1 MSVQKIK
8 FEKHLKENHYEIE
21 RGGEMKSHLEQ
32 SVLGETEK
40 DKLIPQLAGSAWANW
55 LFGLNCLAAD
65 VIHSQA
71 DFISAGVEA
80 ADARDF
86 APAQQEAGGFPE
98 PLNR

>member
-1 MSVQKIK
+1 
-8 FEKHLKENHYEIE
+8 
-21 RGGEMKSHLEQ
+21 MKSHLEQ